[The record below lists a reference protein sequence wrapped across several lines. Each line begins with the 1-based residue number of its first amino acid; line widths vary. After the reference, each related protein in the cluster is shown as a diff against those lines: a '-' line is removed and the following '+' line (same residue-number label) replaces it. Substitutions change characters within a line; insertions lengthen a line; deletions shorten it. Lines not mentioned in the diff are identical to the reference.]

1 MTHYVKSSVKEN
13 WRHATQRREWSDES
27 GPWKDVH
34 SPGHPRTR
42 PWSSCVEM
50 ILLLHRKLGQHTFKA
65 VLSSGAVPLLNSN
78 DKSLFICIHLFIYL
92 YSFIYLFVFLYLFIY
107 FRHFSLPD
115 SATKFIYPL
124 GIIFTESLS
133 LTGKHVGLM
142 FNCISV
148 TMEAALAE
156 IYSRENSSS
165 PVGR

>member
-34 SPGHPRTR
+34 SPGHPWTR
-42 PWSSCVEM
+42 PWSSCGEM

-92 YSFIYLFVFLYLFIY
+92 YSFFFFCIPLFIY
-107 FRHFSLPD
+107 LLPSFSLPD
-115 SATKFIYPL
+115 SATEFIYPL
-124 GIIFTESLS
+124 WIIFTESLS
-133 LTGKHVGLM
+133 LSGKHVGLM